1 MATLDRADGVHW
13 RDASGPDPIHI
24 DPDRYPELF
33 DGVISKRIMAFLIDW
48 ALLAI
53 ATVFLT
59 LVFAVLGVLTLGL
72 AWSLLPV
79 VVPLMWLGY
88 FTFTIGSPSSATPGM
103 RFTGIEVRTWDGA
116 RPHYI
121 QGALQT
127 LVFYLSWTMT
137 VFLLIVPLFNKRRRA
152 LHDYL
157 IGTVV
162 INSPS
167 SIPPDARIISG
178 T

>member
-13 RDASGPDPIHI
+13 RDASGADPIHI

-33 DGVISKRIMAFLIDW
+33 DGVLSKRIFAFGIDW
-48 ALLAI
+48 LLLSV

-59 LVFAVLGVLTLGL
+59 LVFAFLGLLTLGL
-72 AWSLLPV
+72 LWGLLPV
-79 VVPLMWLGY
+79 VAPLMWLGY

-103 RFTGIEVRTWDGA
+103 KFMGVEVRTWDGA

-127 LVFYLSWTMT
+127 LVFYISWSAT

-157 IGTVV
+157 IGTVL
-162 INSPS
+162 INSPAR
-167 SIPPDARIISG
+167 IPSDARVISG
-178 T
+178 

>member
-1 MATLDRADGVHW
+1 MTTVERTGPVHW
-13 RDASGPDPIHI
+13 RDASGADAIHI
-24 DPDRYPELF
+24 DADRYPELF
-33 DGVISKRIMAFLIDW
+33 DGILKKRFMAFVIDW
-48 ALLAI
+48 LLLAV

-59 LVFAVLGVLTLGL
+59 IVFVVLGLLTLGL
-72 AWSLLPV
+72 AWAALPFV
-79 VVPLMWLGY
+79 TPLMWLGY

-103 RFTGIEVRTWDGA
+103 RFMGIEVRTWDGA
-116 RPHYI
+116 RPEYL

-127 LVFYLSWTMT
+127 LVFYLSWSTT
-137 VFLLIVPLFNKRRRA
+137 IILFLFPFFNKRRRC

-167 SIPPDARIISG
+167 SIPPDARVISH
-178 T
+178 